1 MARPTKFTKPR
12 RDKILEAIEYGATY
26 DLAADLA
33 GIDRNTLYYWL
44 RKAKDPTASQTYKTF
59 LNDIKSARAKC
70 ALHDLKTIHQET
82 LQGNWKCAAWR
93 LERRFE
99 YRKDSPVETLE
110 EAIQQ
115 EEIEPTS
122 LEPIDILTKQAKE
135 LQRAIAQAEKNQ
147 SWQAYAA
154 LQRQLLQT
162 SLQLKGLQDGEEL
175 GQGLTDTEILAEIT
189 NIVATLPPA
198 IKQELINDIMDL
210 HGNIYSIKTRR

>member
-33 GIDRNTLYYWL
+33 GVDRNTLYYWL
-44 RKAKDPTASQTYKTF
+44 RKAREPGVDKAYKTF
-59 LNDIKSARAKC
+59 LNDIKQARAKC

-110 EAIQQ
+110 EAIQ
-115 EEIEPTS
+115 EEETKPGA
-122 LEPIDILTKQAKE
+122 LDPISILTRQANE
-135 LQRAIAQAEKNQ
+135 LQAAIVKAEKSE

-162 SLQLKGLQDGEEL
+162 SLQLKSLQDG
-175 GQGLTDTEILAEIT
+175 GDITQGLTDTEILAEIT

-198 IKQELINDIMDL
+198 IKQELINDILDL
-210 HGNIYSIKTRR
+210 HGNIYSIKTR

>member
-44 RKAKDPTASQTYKTF
+44 RKAKEPTASQTYKTF